1 MAQTQTIIKLD
12 ATDLENKIK
21 NMYKNVAQRPNDT
34 YHFEL
39 GKNLAIKL
47 GYPKNIPHFL
57 STTFLDNYFLFN
69 YN

>member
-47 GYPKNIPHFL
+47 GYPKNIKNSMKINLENHK
-57 STTFLDNYFLFN
+57 NY
-69 YN
+69 YKK